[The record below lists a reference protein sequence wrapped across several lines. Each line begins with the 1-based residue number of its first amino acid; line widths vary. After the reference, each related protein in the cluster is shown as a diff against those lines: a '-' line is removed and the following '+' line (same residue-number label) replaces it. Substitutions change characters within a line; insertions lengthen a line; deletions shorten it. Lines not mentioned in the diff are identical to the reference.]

1 MQQGPN
7 LWKWGF
13 LSLVG
18 VVGFLVLG
26 IIALAMIG
34 AQTPGPPAQEED
46 SHKGPRKAAQSEPQ
60 PSESK
65 SGISAEPRTVPK
77 ENIVKR
83 DVNAYYDA
91 AAAGDYET
99 TYSLLAESDRN
110 YYTLGAWIEANH
122 IGGSEEATYEL
133 TDTRQVSESVYD
145 VDILVSGTPRTT
157 QFVYEDGQWVHD
169 LTAEEVAMFDNNLAS
184 ATASASAS
192 ASPTPEQPSSTK
204 EYDSYLEVS
213 GTPGIQFSCAVMDGD
228 MNQRTVD
235 GTTPTNI
242 KLSDMDGLMATSS
255 NSCQKMGTS
264 GTLKVSIVVDGNS
277 EDSNETSAQ
286 YGMVTVSYPQ

>member
-1 MQQGPN
+1 LP
-7 LWKWGF
+7 LSTERSF
-13 LSLVG
+13 SSLVG

-65 SGISAEPRTVPK
+65 SGINAEPRIVPK

-110 YYTLGAWIEANH
+110 YYTLGAWIEANQ

-133 TDTRQVSESVYD
+133 TDTRQVSESVYN

-184 ATASASAS
+184 ATASAGSTASAS
-192 ASPTPEQPSSTK
+192 ASSTPSPSTGGDYNCSDFDTQEQAQQVYEQDTSDPSGL
-204 EYDSYLEVS
+204 D
-213 GTPGIQFSCAVMDGD
+213 GPPGEGYTGEQGIAC
-228 MNQRTVD
+228 
-235 GTTPTNI
+235 
-242 KLSDMDGLMATSS
+242 
-255 NSCQKMGTS
+255 
-264 GTLKVSIVVDGNS
+264 
-277 EDSNETSAQ
+277 EDL
-286 YGMVTVSYPQ
+286 P

>member
-26 IIALAMIG
+26 VIALAMIG
-34 AQTPGPPAQEED
+34 AQTPGPPAQED
-46 SHKGPRKAAQSEPQ
+46 SHNGPHKAAQSEPQ

-65 SGISAEPRTVPK
+65 SQVEAEPRIVPK
-77 ENIVKR
+77 ENIVER

-91 AAAGDYET
+91 AAAGDYGT
-99 TYSLLAESDRN
+99 TYSLLAQSDRD
-110 YYTLGAWIEANH
+110 YYTREAWIEANT
-122 IGGSEEATYEL
+122 IGGSDQATYEL
-133 TDTRQVSESVYD
+133 TDVRQVSENTYD

-157 QFVYEDGQWVHD
+157 QFVNEDGLWVHD

-184 ATASASAS
+184 SSASAS
-192 ASPTPEQPSSTK
+192 ASVSPSPEQPSSTK

-213 GTPGIQFSCAVMDGD
+213 GTSGIQFSCAVMDGD

-264 GTLKVSIVVDGNS
+264 GTLKVSIVVDGNT
-277 EDSNETSAQ
+277 EASNETSAQ
-286 YGMVTVSYPQ
+286 YGVVTVSYPQ